1 MGILDKLLSL
11 FGKSAPT
18 PLPASRPSS
27 PRRKEEKA
35 RKVVVELPERR
46 KRERV
51 DARAG
56 TKALIIDDSATV
68 VAALKKILRSAGYAT
83 MEASDAEGGLE
94 IARGKHPDIIFL
106 DIVLPGM
113 NGFAALRAL
122 RRDEATRD
130 IPVIMISGNELAT
143 EQFFGSRIG
152 ADDFMKKPF
161 SRLEVFA
168 RIGRLLDD
176 ELVPR
181 RRADAGADGDDDAEA
196 DEAAQ

>member
-1 MGILDKLLSL
+1 MDKLLAL
-11 FGKSAPT
+11 FGKSAPK
-18 PLPASRPSS
+18 PEPASRPK
-27 PRRKEEKA
+27 PQRAKEKTGGKEQRE

-51 DARAG
+51 DARPG

-68 VAALKKILRSAGYAT
+68 VAALKKILKSAGYAT
-83 MEASDAEGGLE
+83 LEAHDAESGLE
-94 IARGKHPDIIFL
+94 IARSDHPDIIFL

-122 RRDEATRD
+122 RRDVLTRD
-130 IPVIMISGNELAT
+130 VPIIMISGNEQAT

-176 ELVPR
+176 ERVPR
-181 RRADAGADGDDDAEA
+181 RRAEITGEGDDA
-196 DEAAQ
+196 DEAVR

>member
-1 MGILDKLLSL
+1 MGILNKLLSL
-11 FGKSAPT
+11 FGKSAPK
-18 PLPASRPSS
+18 PPPASRHSS
-27 PRRKEEKA
+27 AQPKNEKVQ
-35 RKVVVELPERR
+35 RERTVVKLPERR

-51 DARAG
+51 DARPG

-83 MEASDAEGGLE
+83 METVDAESGLE
-94 IARGKHPDIIFL
+94 IARSKHPDIIFL
-106 DIVLPGM
+106 DIVLPSM
-113 NGFAALRAL
+113 NGFAALRTL
-122 RRDEATRD
+122 RRDKATQD

-181 RRADAGADGDDDAEA
+181 RRTEADGEG
-196 DEAAQ
+196 DEAGTQ